1 MMETTRSRLLILF
14 IALGL
19 VAAAVWAT
27 TYVIQGD
34 SSLLRHVVVEAAYI
48 TPNADGDND
57 ITTIRYEIARNAT
70 VSIYF
75 TNEAG
80 ERFYFREA
88 RPRSEGSY
96 AVNFSGV
103 VEGYRLPGET
113 IQGEILARLLQD
125 GTYTWTIEA
134 IDEDGVSETA
144 QGQLTIAEAD
154 TTLPEL
160 RNFTLD
166 KTTFTPNQDGID
178 DRVLAAFELMKEVTT
193 LRVYLVGPD
202 GVQYPIEEKERGIEP
217 NMPGRHEYDYEGGVD
232 DKATPPADGTYP
244 VIAYAEDAEGQKIQV
259 MQELTIQY
267 GGVPRA
273 DIISP
278 PTGQTIEFNLT
289 AVALCDTLYFTATV
303 RNYGTTPIRTTG
315 PFPGTV
321 YDSDWNYNTV
331 GWHTESGAW
340 RFAIGYEN
348 ELFNYQ
354 YRWAIGNPED
364 LEEIDGDLY
373 LMPGERAV
381 VTGGIRIVNALGIRN
396 PQPVWG
402 GLIHED
408 VEISQFN
415 NRVDPQ
421 AILIDLPDEDNLT
434 ACEPREIP
442 TRPQTS
448 ALR

>member
-1 MMETTRSRLLILF
+1 MMENTRTRLLVLL
-14 IALGL
+14 IALFL
-19 VAAAVWAT
+19 VAVAVWAT
-27 TYVIQGD
+27 TYAIQGD
-34 SSLLRHVVVEAAYI
+34 SSLLRNVEVADTQI
-48 TPNADGDND
+48 TPNADGSND

-80 ERFYFREA
+80 ERFTFRQA
-88 RPRSEGSY
+88 RPRAEGPY

-103 VEGYRLPGET
+103 VDGYRLPNET
-113 IQGEILARLLQD
+113 IQGEILARLLQN
-125 GTYTWTIEA
+125 GSYTWTIEA
-134 IDEDGVSETA
+134 TDKAGITETN
-144 QGQLTIAEAD
+144 QGQLTIADAD
-154 TTLPEL
+154 TTLPEM
-160 RNFTLD
+160 RNFSLD

-193 LRVYLVGPD
+193 LRVYLLAPD
-202 GVQYPIEEKERGIEP
+202 GLQYPIAEKERGVPP

-232 DKATPPADGTYP
+232 DKATPPPDGTYP

-259 MQELTIQY
+259 EQQLTIQF

-278 PTGQTIEFNLT
+278 PIGRTIEFNMT

-321 YDSDWNYNTV
+321 YDSDWNYNTL

-340 RFAIGYEN
+340 RLAIGYEN
-348 ELFNYQ
+348 EIFNYP

-364 LEEIDGDLY
+364 LTEIDGALY
-373 LMPGERAV
+373 LMPDERAV
-381 VTGGIRIVNALGIRN
+381 ITGGVRIVNALGVRN
-396 PQPVWG
+396 PQPVWA

-415 NRVDPQ
+415 NRVDAQ
-421 AILIDLPDEDNLT
+421 AILIDLPDENNFPTCPVRD
-434 ACEPREIP
+434 IP
-442 TRPQTS
+442 IRIEE
-448 ALR
+448 